1 MIPLR
6 TRVYF
11 ATQPADLRRSFDG
24 LAALAASELER
35 DPREGGLF
43 VFVNR
48 RANQVRI
55 LFRDSKGWCLL
66 AKRLDRGRFRRPHC
80 ESGRFVWEADAT
92 VLLEWLENIDL
103 SGASRRTRRAVERQL
118 QIVRDSR

>member
-1 MIPLR
+1 MIPAH

-11 ATQPADLRRSFDG
+11 ATKPADLRRSFDG

-35 DPREGGLF
+35 DPGAGGLF

-55 LFRDSKGWCLL
+55 LFRDPGGCCLL
-66 AKRLDRGRFRRPHC
+66 AKRLDRGRFRRPAWDA
-80 ESGRFVWEADAT
+80 GRFVWEADAS
-92 VLLEWLENIDL
+92 VLMKWLDDIDF
-103 SGASRRTRRAVERQL
+103 SRTTRRTRRAVEREL
-118 QIVRDSR
+118 RLVRDPM